1 MIVLIEVD
9 LFCKGKNYFIEKN
22 KFFIFFV
29 IFYFIGFGCKLFVF
43 IVICIRKE
51 YLVFNMIFI

>member
-1 MIVLIEVD
+1 MRVLIEVD

-43 IVICIRKE
+43 IVICSR
-51 YLVFNMIFI
+51 